1 MRIRVS
7 SSVAAQF
14 AALGCAGIIDT
25 FDGADWTLEK
35 RASSTFSLM
44 Q

>member
-14 AALGCAGIIDT
+14 AALGFVGVVDASA
-25 FDGADWTLEK
+25 GADGTLEK

>member
-1 MRIRVS
+1 MFLRVS
-7 SSVAAQF
+7 RSVAAQL
-14 AALGCAGIIDT
+14 AALGFAGVVDASDDA
-25 FDGADWTLEK
+25 DGTLEK